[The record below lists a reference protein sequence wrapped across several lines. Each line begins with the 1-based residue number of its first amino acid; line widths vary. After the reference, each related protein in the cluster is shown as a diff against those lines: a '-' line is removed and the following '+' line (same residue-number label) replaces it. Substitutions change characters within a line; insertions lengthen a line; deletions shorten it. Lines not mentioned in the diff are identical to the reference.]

1 MRVKAL
7 CGVSAKDFCTMKTG
21 GILSRVWMP
30 ENAAELRFL
39 AEKLPKTEMAPFYLG
54 LGGNT
59 LFPDGMLCRS
69 VVSLRKLSRIIP
81 IDLKNGLV
89 YAECGVLLS
98 ALAAF
103 AEKNALGGAEAFSGI
118 PGTTGGAAV
127 MNAGAFN
134 RSFAD
139 ICVSVDTDCGEVPVK
154 ECGFAY
160 RKSRFQT
167 ENAVIFG
174 ATLRLYPED
183 PAVIRRK
190 TEEYKR
196 LRAGRQPQGFPSAGS
211 VFRSKSNVPA
221 WKYLDEAGLRGRK
234 IGGAMF
240 SEKHANF
247 IINTGGAKTSD
258 VEALIEEAKTRVF
271 EMFGV
276 KLVEEIVRAYDWKP
290 AGDNL

>member
-1 MRVKAL
+1 MRVKEL
-7 CGVSAKDFCTMKTG
+7 NGVSAKAFCTIKTG
-21 GILSRVWMP
+21 GILSRVWVP
-30 ENAAELRFL
+30 ESAEELRFL

-59 LFPDGMLCRS
+59 LFPDGTLYRP
-69 VVSLRKLSRIIP
+69 VVSLRKCSRIIP

-103 AEKNALGGAEAFSGI
+103 AEKNALGGAEALSGI

-127 MNAGAFN
+127 MNAGAFY

-139 ICVSVDTDCGEVPVK
+139 ICVSVDTDRGRFSAK
-154 ECGFAY
+154 ECGFSY

-167 ENAVIFG
+167 EKTVVFG

-183 PAVIRRK
+183 PAVTRRK

-196 LRAGRQPQGFPSAGS
+196 LRAERQPQNFPSAGS
-211 VFRSKSNVPA
+211 VFRGAEGGVPA
-221 WKYLDEAGLRGRK
+221 WKYLDGAGLRGRK
-234 IGGAMF
+234 IGGATF

-247 IINTGGAKTSD
+247 IVNTGGATTSD
-258 VEALIEEAKTRVF
+258 VEALIGEAKMRVY
-271 EMFGV
+271 EKFGV
-276 KLVEEIVRAYDWKP
+276 KLVEEIVRAYDS
-290 AGDNL
+290 